1 MDGVKRLTPGRSVR
15 IAGWV
20 AIAALLVAAWESG
33 VHDGRPNHITA
44 DGTGPTLISE
54 TEDTSGEAGAWESPT
69 TVTLSDKSPTITT
82 PTATTVGMPRDH
94 GRVIVPSLY
103 EATVVA
109 YVDLQTGI
117 DMLDPGDREVFDYR
131 PGIPDDLP
139 ATAYRSTIFGRGEY
153 ADPPRRPTE
162 LVVAT
167 QWPRA
172 VRANVL
178 CLLDA
183 AQVPC
188 SSRAGV
194 WRVEFDEPAM
204 AFLELP
210 KPDGRRDII
219 FVEERDGRPEGVVPV
234 SHTRGIDGWDV
245 PLPVN
250 GSPPPVINNPLGGC
264 DWVLFIDNLEPR
276 DRFVPIRTRPASG
289 PVYMVISVCDDHPTS
304 YEMAPLL
311 VVNETT
317 VAQVDGFH
325 TFVARPGATYAW
337 KLPDTLLNAAN
348 NIRGAAVRRAPN
360 RRGVW
365 VTHPLVTTRHP

>member
-1 MDGVKRLTPGRSVR
+1 MDGAKQLTPGRSVR
-15 IAGWV
+15 IV
-20 AIAALLVAAWESG
+20 AWATIAALLITACESG
-33 VHDGRPNHITA
+33 GPQRSPDHTTA
-44 DGTGPTLISE
+44 DRRGLTPVPE
-54 TEDTSGEAGAWESPT
+54 TEDTSGETGAWESPIT
-69 TVTLSDKSPTITT
+69 ATVSDKSRTTTT
-82 PTATTVGMPRDH
+82 PTATTVAVPRDQ
-94 GRVIVPSLY
+94 GRGMVPSLY
-103 EATVVA
+103 EVTVA
-109 YVDLQTGI
+109 ASVDLQTGI

-139 ATAYRSTIFGRGEY
+139 AAAYRSTIFGRGEY
-153 ADPPRRPTE
+153 AVPPRRPTE

-210 KPDGRRDII
+210 ESDGRRDII

-250 GSPPPVINNPLGGC
+250 GNPPPVINNPLGGC
-264 DWVLFIDNLEPR
+264 DWVLFMDNLEPR
-276 DRFVPIRTRPASG
+276 DRFTPIRTRPASG

-304 YEMAPLL
+304 YEMTPLL

-317 VAQVDGFH
+317 VARVDGFH
-325 TFVARPGATYAW
+325 TFVAQPGATYAW

-348 NIRGAAVRRAPN
+348 NIRGASVRRTPT

-365 VTHPLVTTRHP
+365 VTHPLVTSRHP